1 MQVHDLRSVGPLAVI
16 VMGVSGSGKSTLAA
30 ALAGAIHCPFLEGD
44 EFHSPES
51 VQKMHAGTPLTDDD
65 RWPWLERLGGALGTA
80 AASDGIA
87 VASCS
92 ALKKIYR
99 DRLRQSIA
107 VPVHFVLLAPSRD
120 ELERRMT
127 ARTGHFMPPAL
138 LTSQLNTL
146 ERPLPDERA
155 LTLNG
160 SDSTAVA
167 CEKVIAWL
175 TAHG

>member
-1 MQVHDLRSVGPLAVI
+1 MQVHDLHSVGPLAVI

-44 EFHSPES
+44 EFHSPEA
-51 VQKMHAGTPLTDDD
+51 VQKMRAGTPLTDDD
-65 RWPWLERLGGALGTA
+65 RWPWLDRLGRAVGAA

-99 DRLRQSIA
+99 DRLRQSIG
-107 VPVHFVLLAPSRD
+107 VPAHFVLLDPSRS

-127 ARTGHFMPPAL
+127 TRTGHFMPPTL

-146 ERPLPDERA
+146 ERPEPEEHA
-155 LTLNG
+155 LTLDG
-160 SDSTAVA
+160 SDSTAAA